1 MTDDEL
7 WLDVAAELSWDP
19 KVNAEQVVVS
29 VEDGIVSLRGTAGSF
44 RQKREAVTAAQRVY
58 GVIEVNDELQVRI
71 PDSCRRGD
79 AVVRGD
85 VLQALMLDSLVP
97 ASVDAKVEDGCVTLT
112 GTVGWQ
118 YQRDEAEFVAGNV
131 PGVCGVEDGTTLI
144 PALGASDIAKRIA
157 AAFGRNA
164 VLAARD
170 LSVST
175 TCFGMVTVSGVV
187 HSRTE
192 HDTAIAAT
200 WAAPGVTE
208 VDDGIVVEY

>member
-1 MTDDEL
+1 M
-7 WLDVAAELSWDP
+7 AQP
-19 KVNAEQVVVS
+19 
-29 VEDGIVSLRGTAGSF
+29 DGSGPRFTQS
-44 RQKREAVTAAQRVY
+44 TAARLPRQFASTYPAIDQRY
-58 GVIEVNDELQVRI
+58 SR
-71 PDSCRRGD
+71 
-79 AVVRGD
+79 
-85 VLQALMLDSLVP
+85 
-97 ASVDAKVEDGCVTLT
+97 
-112 GTVGWQ
+112 
-118 YQRDEAEFVAGNV
+118 
-131 PGVCGVEDGTTLI
+131 GVCGVKDGTTLI
-144 PALGASDIAKRIA
+144 PELVASDIAKRIA

>member
-58 GVIEVNDELQVRI
+58 GVVEVNDELQVGI
-71 PDSCRRGD
+71 PESYRRGD

-118 YQRDEAEFVAGNV
+118 YQRDEAEFIASNV
-131 PGVCGVEDGTTLI
+131 PGVCGVKDGTTLI

-164 VLAARD
+164 MLAARD

-175 TCFGMVTVSGVV
+175 TCFGMVTVSGAVR
-187 HSRTE
+187 SRAE
-192 HDTAIAAT
+192 HDAAIAAA